1 MSHLRWLMREWRGG
15 ELALLLV
22 SLLLAVTIVSGVAGF
37 AERLQRGIVG
47 ESHQFLA
54 ADLVL
59 KTPRALPAEAFAELP
74 DGVETARVI
83 EFRSMVVAGEAMEL
97 ASIKA
102 VSERYPLKGELT
114 ISDEPFGLPLASR
127 EIPPAGT
134 AWLDSRLFPLL
145 GIEIGDALQLGDVS
159 LRAEQALITEP
170 DRGTSF
176 YGMGPRVLIN
186 EQDVARSGVVQA
198 GSLVDYRYL
207 FAGASEPLAQVQT
220 ALQPQ
225 LTVSDRWQSLDDS
238 QPQIARTLERAERF
252 LLLAGSFGVA
262 LAGVAVALAA
272 RRYSQRHLDTVA
284 VMKALGAGSSQI
296 TRLYVGNIL
305 LLALVSALLGWA
317 LGLGV
322 QTALF
327 AMIRDLVGF
336 TPPAGTLRPLLAGAI
351 TALLCVASFAL
362 PPVLR
367 LRSVPPLR
375 VLRRDLGNESL
386 SSGVSAGA
394 GIAGLFLLMLW
405 YTGSVELVLAV
416 LVGVAVILGLAG
428 ILVLRLFT
436 SLRRW
441 AQGAGGVMKLALS
454 AMVRRRQAN
463 AFQVVSL
470 ALALMVLLCIIAAR
484 SSLMKEWQL
493 QLPTDTPNHFLV
505 NIAPDQVAP
514 VDAWL
519 DQHDIRSAGLYPMV
533 RGRLVTI
540 DGQDVYE
547 IPEIEAN
554 RGSVN
559 REINLSW
566 SEQLPEDNKLTSGH
580 WWTDSNDAMAQV
592 SVEEEFAERLGISV
606 GTRLGF
612 RIGGLPLEAEVS
624 SLRSLSW
631 DSMRPNF
638 FLLFEPGV
646 LEAYPSSSITS
657 FYLDAND
664 KVLLNDLLSRFP
676 TITLIEMDA
685 VIRQARTVVDQVSAA
700 LELVLVLIIA
710 CALLVGIANLQA
722 SLDSRLHENAILRT
736 LGASRQLIRT
746 CLLAEFALIGLL
758 AGLLAG
764 VGAEICLYLIQTRLL
779 DMEPSW
785 HPMFWLAAPIGAA
798 SLVAV
803 SGWWFCREVIVAP
816 PLQVLRRL

>member
-1 MSHLRWLMREWRGG
+1 MNHLRWVMREWRGG

-22 SLLLAVTIVSGVAGF
+22 SLVLAVTIVSGVAGF
-37 AERLQRGIVG
+37 ADRLQRGIVG
-47 ESHQFLA
+47 ESHKFLA

-59 KTPRALPAEAFAELP
+59 KTPRSLP
-74 DGVETARVI
+74 DSALDKLPSVVERALVV
-83 EFRSMVVAGEAMEL
+83 EFRSMVVAESAMEL

-102 VSERYPLKGELT
+102 VSDSYPLKGELT
-114 ISDEPFGLPLASR
+114 VSDTPFGAAQTSLEVPASGR
-127 EIPPAGT
+127 
-134 AWLDSRLFPLL
+134 AWLDSRLFPPL
-145 GIEIGDALQLGDVS
+145 GLEVGDELQLGE
-159 LRAEQALITEP
+159 LTLIAERALLTEP

-186 EQDVARSGVVQA
+186 AADVARSGVVQA

-207 FAGASEPLAQVQT
+207 FAGTEEQLQAVKTSLQPELTASE
-220 ALQPQ
+220 
-225 LTVSDRWQSLDDS
+225 RWQGLDDS
-238 QPQIARTLERAERF
+238 QPQIAKTLQRAERF

-284 VMKALGAGSSQI
+284 VMKALGAGSRQV
-296 TRLYVGNIL
+296 TGLYVGNIL
-305 LLALVSALLGWA
+305 LLAILATLLGWV

-322 QTALF
+322 QNALF

-336 TPPAGTLRPLLAGAI
+336 SPPAGTLRPLLAGAI
-351 TALLCVASFAL
+351 TALLCVVSFAL

-386 SSGVSAGA
+386 SSGVSAFA
-394 GIAGLFLLMLW
+394 GIGGLFLLMLW

-416 LVGVAVILGLAG
+416 LVGVSAILGLAG
-428 ILVLRLFT
+428 VLVLRLF
-436 SLRRW
+436 SAMRGW
-441 AQGAGGVMKLALS
+441 AQGAGGVLKLALS

-493 QLPTDTPNHFLV
+493 QLPADTPNHFLI
-505 NIAPDQVAP
+505 NIAPEQVGP
-514 VDAWL
+514 VNDWFERQGI
-519 DQHDIRSAGLYPMV
+519 DSAGVFPMV

-540 DGQDVYE
+540 DGRDVQE

-566 SEQLPEDNKLTSGH
+566 SDALPGDNRLTAGQ
-580 WWTDSNDAMAQV
+580 WWPDASASLPRV
-592 SVEEEFAERLGISV
+592 SVEDEFAERLGIAV
-606 GTRLGF
+606 GTKLGF
-612 RIGGLPLEAEVS
+612 RIGGLPLEAEVT

-646 LEAYPSSSITS
+646 LDSYPSSSITS
-657 FYLDAND
+657 FYLDATD
-664 KVLLNDLLSRFP
+664 KVLLNDLLRQFP

-685 VIRQARTVVDQVSAA
+685 VIRQARTVVEQVSAA
-700 LELVLVLIIA
+700 LELVLVLIIG
-710 CALLVGIANLQA
+710 CALLVGVANIQA

-746 CLLAEFALIGLL
+746 CLLAEFAMIGLV

-764 VGAEICLYLIQTRLL
+764 VGAELCLYLIQTRLL
-779 DMEPSW
+779 DMSASW
-785 HPMFWLAAPIGAA
+785 HPLFWVVSPLGAA
-798 SLVAV
+798 FVVAV